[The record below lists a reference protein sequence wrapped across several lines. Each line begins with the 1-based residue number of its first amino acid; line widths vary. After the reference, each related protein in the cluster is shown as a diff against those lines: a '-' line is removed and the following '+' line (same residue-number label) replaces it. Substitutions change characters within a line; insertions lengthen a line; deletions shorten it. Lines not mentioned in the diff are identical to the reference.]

1 MTSEA
6 CLVDSHCHL
15 DRLQGADEAGAVDT
29 YLDAAREN
37 GVGHCLCVSID
48 MDNVHDVLAMAR
60 HYPDV
65 SASVGL
71 HPNET
76 EGPEPDEERL
86 MELARDPEAVAIGE
100 TGLDYFRNEGD
111 DMGWQQARFH
121 RHIAVARELNK
132 PLIIHTRAAA
142 KDTMAILEGDEAR
155 DCGGI
160 MHCFAEDWET
170 ARRALDIGFH
180 ISFSGIVTFKN
191 ATDLKEVARKV
202 PMDRML
208 VETDA
213 PYLAPVP
220 HRGKPNQPAWV
231 RHVGEY
237 LAELRDMEY
246 AALAEQ
252 TTTNFRRLFPTT
264 RPTA

>member
-1 MTSEA
+1 MSDPV
-6 CLVDSHCHL
+6 LVDSHCHL
-15 DRLQGADEAGAVDT
+15 DRLQGAEEPGAIADYLAAAGA
-29 YLDAAREN
+29 E

-48 MDNVHDVLAMAR
+48 MENVHAVTALAREHAN
-60 HYPDV
+60 V
-65 SASVGL
+65 SASVGV
-71 HPNET
+71 HPNEPV
-76 EGPEPDEERL
+76 GSLEPGEETL
-86 MELARDPEAVAIGE
+86 AELARGEEVIAIGE
-100 TGLDYFRNEGD
+100 TGLDYFRTQDD

-121 RHIAVARELNK
+121 RHIDVARELDK

-142 KDTMAILEGDEAR
+142 ADTMAILEGSGAR

-160 MHCFAEDWET
+160 MHCFAEDWEV

-180 ISFSGIVTFKN
+180 ISFSGIVTFRN
-191 ATDLKEVARKV
+191 AEALKDVARKV
-202 PMDRML
+202 PLDRML

-231 RHVGEY
+231 RHVASHI
-237 LAELRDMEY
+237 AELRGMEY

-252 TTTNFRRLFPTT
+252 TTDNFRALFPSV
-264 RPTA
+264 RLAA